1 MVPSAWRR
9 RTDVAS
15 AEEDDEDGLDFED
28 GEELGHVRGSGAG
41 RDGRGGRDD
50 VRRLSRE

>member
-1 MVPSAWRR
+1 MVSA
-9 RTDVAS
+9 
-15 AEEDDEDGLDFED
+15 EDDEEGLDFEE
-28 GEELGHVRGSGAG
+28 GEELGHVDTGRREAG